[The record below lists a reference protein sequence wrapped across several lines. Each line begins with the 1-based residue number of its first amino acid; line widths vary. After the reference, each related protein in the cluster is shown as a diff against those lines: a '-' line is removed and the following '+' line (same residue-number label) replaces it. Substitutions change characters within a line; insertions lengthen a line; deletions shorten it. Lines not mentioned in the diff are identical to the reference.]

1 MLKRIQKLP
10 RRYRAALMLSLFL
23 VTHLL
28 WGSEAFRYFGG
39 WVLLLWILFPEALGA
54 KSPVDKTRHM
64 LAMLARE
71 DDRLRVG
78 MEQVAISSVQK
89 VALDTY
95 DDDHAILTFPYTSK
109 ISANYLFPR
118 DQMAEV
124 RAWFEQHTPE
134 LEIIR

>member
-1 MLKRIQKLP
+1 VLKRIQKLP
-10 RRYRAALMLSLFL
+10 RRYRAAFILSLFTL
-23 VTHLL
+23 TYLL
-28 WGSEAFRYFGG
+28 WGSESLRYFGG
-39 WVLLLWILFPEALGA
+39 WVLLLWVLFPENLAA
-54 KSPVDKTRHM
+54 KAPVDKTRHM
-64 LAMLARE
+64 LPMLARE

-78 MEQVAISSVQK
+78 MEQVAINSVKK
-89 VALDTY
+89 VALDIY

-118 DQMAEV
+118 DQFAEV